1 MPDDESEE
9 STSGILFSGERTRL
23 ACWFR
28 WLAETN
34 FKSAKANRFCPHA
47 SSFIFQFAIH
57 VRRQAAN
64 DHRA

>member
-9 STSGILFSGERTRL
+9 STSGILFSGEWL
-23 ACWFR
+23 ACRIR

-34 FKSAKANRFCPHA
+34 FKSAKANRFCPYA
-47 SSFIFQFAIH
+47 PSSISQSAKH

-64 DHRA
+64 DHCV